1 MCRDKTWT
9 SSDEKVVVILSA
21 RNNKTYYCE
30 KRGEKSKHIGTKAIP
45 EEIKLNK
52 KNLGYY
58 NNYAPRDQGQ
68 NRDKQGQIRDNQ
80 LVPVLG
86 IIGLLPRT

>member
-1 MCRDKTWT
+1 MCRDKTWK

-21 RNNKTYYCE
+21 RNNKTCYCE

-52 KNLGYY
+52 KKIRVTITIMPLGT
-58 NNYAPRDQGQ
+58 
-68 NRDKQGQIRDNQ
+68 RDKTETSKDKSGTIS
-80 LVPVLG
+80 LSLFWA
-86 IIGLLPRT
+86 